1 MRTTEGPAV
10 QSVGRAISILELLAD
25 GAGELGVSEL
35 GRRLGVHR
43 ATASRLV
50 STLAERGLVERNA
63 MTDKYRLG
71 FGLVHLAGA
80 AIARMDLVQ
89 QARPILEDLA
99 VRTGETVNLAV
110 LSGDGV
116 MHVDQVTSR
125 SVVSVSW
132 VGRGTPYHCT
142 SNGKVLV
149 AFLDPEERERLV
161 LRPLERLTQN
171 TIVEP
176 DRLRA
181 ELKEVRARGYARTV
195 EELEEGL
202 SAVAAPVRQAD
213 GAVVAAV
220 SISGPSFRM
229 RPAELP
235 RIAEL
240 AIDAANAISRRMG
253 YVERRQSVGD

>member
-1 MRTTEGPAV
+1 V
-10 QSVGRAISILELLAD
+10 QSVGRALSILELLAD

-50 STLAERGLVERNA
+50 STLAERGLVERNTT
-63 MTDKYRLG
+63 TDKYRLG
-71 FGLVHLAGA
+71 FGLIHLAGA

-89 QARPILEDLA
+89 QARPILVDLA
-99 VRTGETVNLAV
+99 AHSGETVNLAV

-116 MHVDQVTSR
+116 MHVDQVTGSR

-149 AFLDPEERERLV
+149 AFLDPEEQERL
-161 LRPLERLTQN
+161 LTRPLERLTRN

-176 DRLRA
+176 DKLRA
-181 ELKEVRARGYARTV
+181 ELREVRARGYARTV

-213 GAVVAAV
+213 GTVVAAV

-235 RIAEL
+235 RLAEL
-240 AIDAANAISRRMG
+240 AMDAANAISRRMG
-253 YVERRQSVGD
+253 YVERRQSVGG

>member
-1 MRTTEGPAV
+1 M
-10 QSVGRAISILELLAD
+10 QSVGRALSILELLAD

-50 STLAERGLVERNA
+50 STLAERGLVERNTT
-63 MTDKYRLG
+63 TDKYRLG
-71 FGLVHLAGA
+71 FGLIHLAGA

-89 QARPILEDLA
+89 QARPILVDLA
-99 VRTGETVNLAV
+99 AHSGETVNLAV

-116 MHVDQVTSR
+116 MHVDQVTGSR

-149 AFLDPEERERLV
+149 AFLDPEEQERL
-161 LRPLERLTQN
+161 LTRPLERLTRN

-176 DRLRA
+176 DKLRA
-181 ELKEVRARGYARTV
+181 ELREVRARGYARTV

-213 GAVVAAV
+213 GTVVAAV

-235 RIAEL
+235 RLAEL
-240 AIDAANAISRRMG
+240 AMDAANAISRRMG
-253 YVERRQSVGD
+253 YVERRQSVGG